1 MGDVQPD
8 LRRRQG
14 DYGPD
19 GDFRLIPVRWQA
31 VIAAAI
37 AVAMAALTVRD
48 IAAGTLVGAVATSLL
63 TLGLVLFMGSYLR
76 TTRVGKFKAWARILS
91 DLRLRGDEQVLPFRV
106 TESSRPGHSPLYA
119 RPARAASATPRL
131 RPRLPTWCRGRP
143 AGRRTL
149 RR

>member
-8 LRRRQG
+8 PRRQG
-14 DYGPD
+14 DYGFD
-19 GDFRLIPVRWQA
+19 GDFRVIPVRWQA

-37 AVAMAALTVRD
+37 AVAMVALTVRD

-91 DLRLRGDEQVLPFRV
+91 DLRLCDEEVLPFRV

>member
-14 DYGPD
+14 DYGFD
-19 GDFRLIPVRWQA
+19 GDFRVIPVRWQA

-37 AVAMAALTVRD
+37 AVAMVALTVRD

-76 TTRVGKFKAWARILS
+76 TTRVGKFEAWARILS
-91 DLRLRGDEQVLPFRV
+91 DLPAARRRAGAPVQGD
-106 TESSRPGHSPLYA
+106 
-119 RPARAASATPRL
+119 
-131 RPRLPTWCRGRP
+131 
-143 AGRRTL
+143 
-149 RR
+149 